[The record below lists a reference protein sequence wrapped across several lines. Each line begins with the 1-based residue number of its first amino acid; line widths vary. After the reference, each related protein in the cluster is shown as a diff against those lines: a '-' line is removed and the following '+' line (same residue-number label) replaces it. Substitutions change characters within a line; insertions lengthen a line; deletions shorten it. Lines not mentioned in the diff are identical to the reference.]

1 MDADHKKSYG
11 HGPMVMDDAE
21 LRARC
26 ESLVPVLRDQADDGE
41 TQRRVPEATVLAFH
55 DADLFRAIVPTE
67 LGGHGLGLASVANG
81 TRLLAHGCPAQAW
94 TLSFLVLH
102 GWLLAR
108 LPERGR
114 AEVFADGPVAL
125 APAPLAPTGQVERV
139 DGGFVLTG
147 RWEWATG
154 VAHAAW
160 VMVHALDTADFVS
173 HFAVLP
179 IDEVVVDDD
188 WFTSGMRATGS
199 STSRVEGR
207 VVPEQRTIPAASLL
221 DGGVPLQGD
230 GLAGTP
236 VAPVLGLVAAAPALG
251 AAEAVVDLYR
261 ERLATRVLAYSLGDK
276 AAEQPAAQVRLAT
289 AMSDLTSA
297 RARWDAAIAT
307 VAAAASERA
316 VDERLRVE
324 ARVASAA
331 TVRASRRVIADVCDG
346 AGASVYRSSHP
357 IQRFQ
362 RDVETLKGH
371 VLFDWDRTA
380 ELAGR
385 FALGFDLRPTDLV

>member
-1 MDADHKKSYG
+1 M
-11 HGPMVMDDAE
+11 
-21 LRARC
+21 
-26 ESLVPVLRDQADDGE
+26 PVLRDQAEEGE
-41 TQRRVPEATVLAFH
+41 VQRRVPEATVEAFRE
-55 DADLFRAIVPTE
+55 ADLFRAIVPTE
-67 LGGHGLGLASVANG
+67 LGGHGLGSTSVANG

-139 DGGFVLTG
+139 DGGFVVTG

-154 VAHAAW
+154 VAHAEW
-160 VMVHALDTADFVS
+160 VMVHALDTRRLRQPLRRPADRRGAS
-173 HFAVLP
+173 STTTGSRRACGP
-179 IDEVVVDDD
+179 PAAAR
-188 WFTSGMRATGS
+188 SGSRAASCPSTAPSPRRPCSTAASRSTATGW
-199 STSRVEGR
+199 
-207 VVPEQRTIPAASLL
+207 PAPRCRRCSAWSPR
-221 DGGVPLQGD
+221 PLRS
-230 GLAGTP
+230 
-236 VAPVLGLVAAAPALG
+236 APPRRS
-251 AAEAVVDLYR
+251 VDLYR

-289 AMSDLTSA
+289 AMSDLASA
-297 RARWDAAIAT
+297 RARWDATIAT
-307 VAAAASERA
+307 VAAAASAGA
-316 VDERLRVE
+316 VDDRLRVE

-331 TVRASRRVIADVCDG
+331 TVRASRRVIADVCEG

>member
-1 MDADHKKSYG
+1 MDANHKKSYG

-41 TQRRVPEATVLAFH
+41 TQRRVPEATVLAFRE
-55 DADLFRAIVPTE
+55 ADLFRAIVPTE

-179 IDEVVVDDD
+179 IDE
-188 WFTSGMRATGS
+188 
-199 STSRVEGR
+199 
-207 VVPEQRTIPAASLL
+207 
-221 DGGVPLQGD
+221 
-230 GLAGTP
+230 
-236 VAPVLGLVAAAPALG
+236 
-251 AAEAVVDLYR
+251 AVSY
-261 ERLATRVLAYSLGDK
+261 TH
-276 AAEQPAAQVRLAT
+276 
-289 AMSDLTSA
+289 LT
-297 RARWDAAIAT
+297 
-307 VAAAASERA
+307 
-316 VDERLRVE
+316 L
-324 ARVASAA
+324 
-331 TVRASRRVIADVCDG
+331 
-346 AGASVYRSSHP
+346 
-357 IQRFQ
+357 
-362 RDVETLKGH
+362 
-371 VLFDWDRTA
+371 
-380 ELAGR
+380 
-385 FALGFDLRPTDLV
+385 PTN